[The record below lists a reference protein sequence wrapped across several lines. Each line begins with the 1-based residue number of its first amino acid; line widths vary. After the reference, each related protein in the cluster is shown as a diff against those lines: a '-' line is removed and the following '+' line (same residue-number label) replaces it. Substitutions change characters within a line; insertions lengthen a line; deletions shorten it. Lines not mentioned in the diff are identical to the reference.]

1 MKYNKIMERLQHD
14 YAITRAKYEVLGV
27 FLFGSQNYNCQ
38 TDTSDIDTK
47 VIVIPTLDEM
57 ILGQIK
63 INETIPRGDGE
74 ITIFDIKH
82 MHDYIKKQNIN
93 FLEILFTDYYIINPK
108 YEPIWEDMRKHAEKI
123 ARLNEFAAVQ
133 CINGVF
139 MNKYKKLFHAVPS
152 NAAAIEKYGYDGKA
166 LADCVRLYQVVTHYI
181 QKSSYAECLKLDDLI
196 VDYIMTFKTYKQ
208 LFTVEKACEFA
219 SLLKDKMDYVV
230 TEYNN
235 THEEVLDYNVLKM
248 IDRITIDCCRAYIKG
263 RMGVEYWPN

>member
-1 MKYNKIMERLQHD
+1 MTYNKIMERLQHD
-14 YAITRAKYEVLGV
+14 YAVTRAKYEVLGV

-63 INETIPRGDGE
+63 INETISHGDGE

-108 YEPIWEDMRKHAEKI
+108 YETIWEDMRKYAEKI

-133 CINGVF
+133 CINGMF
-139 MNKYKKLFHAVPS
+139 MSKYKKLFHAVPS

-166 LADCVRLYQVVTHYI
+166 LADCVRLYHIVTDYI
-181 QKSSYAECLKLDDLI
+181 QKRSYAECLKLDDFI
-196 VDYIMTFKTYKQ
+196 VDYIMSFKTYTQ
-208 LFTVEKACEFA
+208 LFTAEKAYEFA
-219 SLLKDKMDYVV
+219 SLLKDKMDYVL

-235 THEEVLDYNVLKM
+235 THDEVIDYDVVKM

-263 RMGVEYWPN
+263 RMEVEYWPD

>member
-1 MKYNKIMERLQHD
+1 MTYNKIMERLQHD

-38 TDTSDIDTK
+38 TETSDIDTK

-63 INETIPRGDGE
+63 INETIFRGDGE

-108 YEPIWEDMRKHAEKI
+108 YETIWNDMRKYAEKI

-152 NAAAIEKYGYDGKA
+152 NTEAIEKYGYDGKA

-181 QKSSYAECLKLDDLI
+181 QHSSYAECLKLDDCI
-196 VDYIMTFKTYKQ
+196 VDYIMSFKTYKKP
-208 LFTVEKACEFA
+208 FTVEEVCKFA
-219 SLLKDKMDYVV
+219 SFLKDNMDFIV
-230 TEYNN
+230 TEYNK
-235 THEEVLDYNVLKM
+235 THEEVIDYDALKM

-263 RMGVEYWPN
+263 RVGIEHWPN

>member
-1 MKYNKIMERLQHD
+1 MTYNKIMERLQHD

-63 INETIPRGDGE
+63 INETIPCCDGE

-108 YEPIWEDMRKHAEKI
+108 YETIWEDMRKHAEKI

-181 QKSSYAECLKLDDLI
+181 QKSSYAECLKLDDCI
-196 VDYIMTFKTYKQ
+196 VDYIMTFKTYTQ

-263 RMGVEYWPN
+263 RIGVEYWPN

>member
-1 MKYNKIMERLQHD
+1 M
-14 YAITRAKYEVLGV
+14 

-108 YEPIWEDMRKHAEKI
+108 YETIWEDMRKPAEKI

-181 QKSSYAECLKLDDLI
+181 QKSSYAECLKLDDCI
-196 VDYIMTFKTYKQ
+196 VDYIMTFKTYTQ

>member
-1 MKYNKIMERLQHD
+1 MTYNKIMERLQHD

-63 INETIPRGDGE
+63 INETIPCGDGE

-108 YEPIWEDMRKHAEKI
+108 YETIWEDMRKHAEKI

-166 LADCVRLYQVVTHYI
+166 LADCIRLYQVLTHYI
-181 QKSSYAECLKLDDLI
+181 QKSSYAECLKLDDFI
-196 VDYIMTFKTYKQ
+196 VDYIMSFKTYKHHMTLNEVQ
-208 LFTVEKACEFA
+208 EF
-219 SLLKDKMDYVV
+219 SSNLKSKMDYSL

-248 IDRITIDCCRAYIKG
+248 IDRITVDCCRAYIKG